1 MATVLQNDMFGTTN
15 PVDMVE
21 QIAIDRDWAF
31 ERSAVEELSLSVAGR
46 WCDYHVSLN
55 WREDLGAL
63 HLACAFDF
71 KVSKTRLNEVYR
83 LMAMINEQLWL
94 GHFDLWKEDG
104 LLLYRHGL
112 LLVGAETH
120 ERQCEALLE
129 AALSA
134 SEHYYQAFQFVLW
147 AGKRADEALAAT
159 MIEAQGCA

>member
-1 MATVLQNDMFGTTN
+1 MGILLQNDSLASSN

-21 QIAIDRDWAF
+21 QIAINRNWAF
-31 ERSAVEELSLSVAGR
+31 ERSTDELTLSVSGE

-55 WREDLGAL
+55 WRDDIGAL

-71 KVSKTRLNEVYR
+71 RVSAARLIEVYR

-104 LLLYRHGL
+104 MMLYRHGL
-112 LLVGAETH
+112 LLAGAKSH
-120 ERQCEALLE
+120 ANQCEALLE
-129 AALSA
+129 SALSA
-134 SEHYYQAFQFVLW
+134 CERYYQAFQFVLW
-147 AGKRADEALAAT
+147 AGKTSEEALAAT